1 LIPSYR
7 QIKRFIVIT
16 VIICYANYNKMLYKT
31 GGCSMSTYDRKIT
44 KIGNSYGIT
53 FPKELLKKAK
63 ISYGDQVSIEL
74 TEGKITMKKK
84 EDITL
89 PEGVDH
95 DFMKLLSDVIQEHDT
110 AFKGLVD
117 K

>member
-1 LIPSYR
+1 T
-7 QIKRFIVIT
+7 VIT
-16 VIICYANYNKMLYKT
+16 CYANYNNMLYKT

-53 FPKELLKKAK
+53 FPKELLKEAK
-63 ISYGDQVSIEL
+63 ISYGDQVSVEL
-74 TEGKITMKKK
+74 MEGKITMEKK

-89 PEGVDH
+89 PEGVAP
-95 DFMKLLSDVIQEHDT
+95 DFMQLLTDVNQGHDT
-110 AFKGLVD
+110 AITGVVD

>member
-1 LIPSYR
+1 
-7 QIKRFIVIT
+7 
-16 VIICYANYNKMLYKT
+16 
-31 GGCSMSTYDRKIT
+31 
-44 KIGNSYGIT
+44 
-53 FPKELLKKAK
+53 
-63 ISYGDQVSIEL
+63 
-74 TEGKITMKKK
+74 MKKK

-110 AFKGLVD
+110 VFKGLVD